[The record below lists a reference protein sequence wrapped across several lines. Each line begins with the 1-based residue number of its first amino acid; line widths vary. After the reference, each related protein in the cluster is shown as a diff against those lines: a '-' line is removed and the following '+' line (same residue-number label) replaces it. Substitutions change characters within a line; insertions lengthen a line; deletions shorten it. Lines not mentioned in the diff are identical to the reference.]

1 MLLPAGIGVAEL
13 QLRPYIIQSLDL
25 RYVIFF
31 DEFEVELPTIM
42 YRHSV
47 IQFKVWK
54 VWVVRVPYML
64 STTNL
69 YI

>member
-13 QLRPYIIQSLDL
+13 QLRPHIIQSLDL

-31 DEFEVELPTIM
+31 DEFEVELSTIL
-42 YRHSV
+42 YRRSV
-47 IQFKVWK
+47 TRFKVCE
-54 VWVVRVPYML
+54 VWVVQVPYML
-64 STTNL
+64 GTTNL